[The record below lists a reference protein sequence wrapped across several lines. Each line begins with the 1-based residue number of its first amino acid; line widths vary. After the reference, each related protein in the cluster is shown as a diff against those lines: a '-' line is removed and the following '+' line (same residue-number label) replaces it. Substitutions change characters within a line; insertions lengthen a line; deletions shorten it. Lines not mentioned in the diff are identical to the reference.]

1 MSGLKRGLFIG
12 LVLAAIIFFLP
23 DGVLGAITVGIGLAS
38 VLPAAAPPL
47 GMTARGLLA
56 FAAFLPAFLLT
67 LWLIRRRRNE
77 WDVDDDYEP
86 APLSAAEQMDSG
98 ETITEPAYAPPL
110 APPAVY
116 PAPEVIAPVAP
127 ARLAAAPSDLDDR
140 LSRIE
145 AALAALPGQIGGGD
159 VLARVEALEAQISER
174 LAAID
179 GRLAMQGVQG
189 SVGGLRKPANAEKTI
204 ADIRRSIEG
213 GGN

>member
-1 MSGLKRGLFIG
+1 MRGLKRGLFAG

-23 DGVLGAITVGIGLAS
+23 DGVLGSITVGTGIAS
-38 VLPAAAPPL
+38 MVPAAAPPL
-47 GMTARGLLA
+47 GMTARALLA
-56 FAAFLPAFLLT
+56 IAAFLPAFLLT
-67 LWLIRRRRNE
+67 FWLIRRRRNE
-77 WDVDDDYEP
+77 WDIDDDFEP

-98 ETITEPAYAPPL
+98 ETITEPAYAPP
-110 APPAVY
+110 PPLTAAE
-116 PAPEVIAPVAP
+116 PMAPVTP
-127 ARLAAAPSDLDDR
+127 ARAAVVPNDLDDR

-189 SVGGLRKPANAEKTI
+189 ATAGELRKPANAEKTI